1 MHVNVLG
8 HLHSHESPRS
18 AGILPKDDIAVKISI
33 RVPFEK
39 QQSLNVFSVISI

>member
-18 AGILPKDDIAVKISI
+18 AGILPKDDTAVKTSV
-33 RVPFEK
+33 RVPLEK
-39 QQSLNVFSVISI
+39 QQLLNAFSLISI